1 LRTVHP
7 LTIQT
12 GCIPDIVPQWV
23 GIFCKP
29 VVLTGLETKMPDL
42 VPTLKRG
49 LINTLRLRRES
60 LREAN
65 SGLLRI
71 ADFEVRGIPP
81 MRDEAAH
88 GWGTHGSVLPR
99 ESEVEFAV
107 SHSCAKD
114 AHEWGTLCVW
124 IRI

>member
-1 LRTVHP
+1 VSFIADR
-7 LTIQT
+7 
-12 GCIPDIVPQWV
+12 
-23 GIFCKP
+23 
-29 VVLTGLETKMPDL
+29 ETKMPDL

-114 AHEWGTLCVW
+114 AHEWGTLLCLDQNLRSSSWYPRSQKRDQGHPLSLVN
-124 IRI
+124 